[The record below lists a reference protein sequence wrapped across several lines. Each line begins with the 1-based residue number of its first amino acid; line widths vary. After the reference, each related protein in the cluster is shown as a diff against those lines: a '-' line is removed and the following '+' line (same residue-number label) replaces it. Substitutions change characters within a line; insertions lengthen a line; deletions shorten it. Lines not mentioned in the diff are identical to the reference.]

1 MMLGLCRGIWYLW
14 AILGTFAKYGEFL
27 PILGHPQQQI
37 RHGLALGKHKRINA
51 CVAYIC
57 VAYISDTSDISVPP
71 LFSSRGGN
79 KRRNA
84 YVAYITDI
92 SDVSV
97 TPSSTRWGLSLIHI

>member
-51 CVAYIC
+51 
-57 VAYISDTSDISVPP
+57 
-71 LFSSRGGN
+71 
-79 KRRNA
+79 
-84 YVAYITDI
+84 YVAYVTDI

-97 TPSSTRWGLSLIHI
+97 TPSSTRWGKRVSFHVRGP